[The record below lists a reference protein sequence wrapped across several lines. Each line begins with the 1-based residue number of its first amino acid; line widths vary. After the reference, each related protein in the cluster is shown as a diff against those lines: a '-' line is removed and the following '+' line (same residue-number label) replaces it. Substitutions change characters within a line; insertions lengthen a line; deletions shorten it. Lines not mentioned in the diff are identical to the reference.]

1 MGVRE
6 RLGLDLAALTLVA
19 TLANPV
25 VTGVALHIWIGVLTI
40 LPLIVHLVLNWS
52 WSVTAVDR
60 FLGKI
65 RPTMRANVVIDL
77 GLFLSMVTVS
87 VSGAMVTPGFA
98 GLLGLPTTPLW
109 HAVHL
114 ASSNMSIFFLVA
126 HVALHVRWMVSTASR
141 KPRSRVPARSTRP
154 LPTTARGATHATPA
168 PTPTTRYLRPASDEQ
183 GV

>member
-6 RLGLDLAALTLVA
+6 RLGLDLTALALVA

-25 VTGVALHIWIGVLTI
+25 LTGVTLHIWIGVFAI

-65 RPTMRANVVIDL
+65 RPTMRANVVIDF

-126 HVALHVRWMVSTASR
+126 HIALHIRWMVSTASR
-141 KPRSRVPARSTRP
+141 KPRGRAPALHTHPVSAAARN
-154 LPTTARGATHATPA
+154 TARPATPQA
-168 PTPTTRYLRPASDEQ
+168 PATRYLRPASDEK

>member
-1 MGVRE
+1 
-6 RLGLDLAALTLVA
+6 VA

-25 VTGVALHIWIGVLTI
+25 LTGVTLHIWIGVLTI
-40 LPLIVHLVLNWS
+40 LPLIVHLVLNWT

-98 GLLGLPTTPLW
+98 ALLGLQTTPLW

-141 KPRSRVPARSTRP
+141 RPRSRVPTRAARPIAATACNTTRP
-154 LPTTARGATHATPA
+154 TPA
-168 PTPTTRYLRPASDEQ
+168 PNPATRYLRPASDEK